1 MCVTLNDDLRLG
13 VAEHVFTTV
22 IIQDK
27 TNSTLQELLKN
38 EQCMTDSDLD
48 SIFYSVIAES

>member
-22 IIQDK
+22 LIQDE
-27 TNSTLQELLKN
+27 TNSTLQEVLNN
-38 EQCMTDSDLD
+38 EQCKSDSDLD